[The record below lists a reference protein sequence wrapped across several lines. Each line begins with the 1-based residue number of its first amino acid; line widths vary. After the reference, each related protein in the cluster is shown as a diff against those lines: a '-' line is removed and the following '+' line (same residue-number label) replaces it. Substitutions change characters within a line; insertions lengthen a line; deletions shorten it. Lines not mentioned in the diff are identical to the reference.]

1 MRCNRLLKVLSVLM
15 LLPVAGG
22 AMRVQQPSKP
32 GLHRRSDGNAIA
44 QNESGVNLAGKQ
56 SSTLPDDVSGAYHFD
71 HDNESIEIDI
81 ERNNRN
87 GRVGLSGYIS
97 QLGDAET
104 DANTPLTFF
113 FDKASVDGSQIE
125 FQTRVLHG
133 VWYSF
138 RGTILRGKAN
148 ERDEDGYYVLHGV
161 LQQHH
166 PQDSDQKSANETVES
181 RTVNFKSMGR

>member
-15 LLPVAGG
+15 LLPIAGVAVW
-22 AMRVQQPSKP
+22 AQQTPKP
-32 GLHRRSDGNAIA
+32 ILHRRSDGNVAE
-44 QNESGVNLAGKQ
+44 NESGENLAGEQ
-56 SSTLPDDVSGAYHFD
+56 SSALPDDVSGAYHFD

-97 QLGDAET
+97 RLGDAET

-113 FDKASVDGSQIE
+113 FDKALVAGSQIE

-166 PQDSDQKSANETVES
+166 PQDADEKSANETVES